1 MTSPLFFSLFFLQS
15 MYLTQTYNDVY
26 EMRKITIPR
35 RYRTMLT
42 KSTVSQFHL
51 MLKLKD
57 SFSLA
62 AIKIVAYSINAMNM
76 KNSETK
82 AKTDIPVIEL
92 ESGRMFCI
100 SLKRRVS
107 KKCFVCYNKFIYS
120 HRRIQHRLNK
130 TSKICLSFMD
140 IFF

>member
-1 MTSPLFFSLFFLQS
+1 MFMTSPLFFPFN
-15 MYLTQTYNDVY
+15 MYLIQTYNDVY

-62 AIKIVAYSINAMNM
+62 AIRIVAYSINAMNM
-76 KNSETK
+76 KNRETK
-82 AKTDIPVIEL
+82 AKTDIPVIDS
-92 ESGRMFCI
+92 ESGRIFCMSTRWRI
-100 SLKRRVS
+100 SERLLFSVFNIS
-107 KKCFVCYNKFIYS
+107 SDNKLDTDF
-120 HRRIQHRLNK
+120 
-130 TSKICLSFMD
+130 KIS
-140 IFF
+140 

>member
-82 AKTDIPVIEL
+82 AKTDIPVHA
-92 ESGRMFCI
+92 
-100 SLKRRVS
+100 VS
-107 KKCFVCYNKFIYS
+107 SYKNHS
-120 HRRIQHRLNK
+120 
-130 TSKICLSFMD
+130 
-140 IFF
+140 

>member
-1 MTSPLFFSLFFLQS
+1 MFMTSHLFFPLFFFTKYTCTFLI
-15 MYLTQTYNDVY
+15 QTYNDVY
-26 EMRKITIPR
+26 EMRKITMPR

-62 AIKIVAYSINAMNM
+62 AIRIVAYSINAMNM

-82 AKTDIPVIEL
+82 AKTDIPVIES
-92 ESGRMFCI
+92 ESGRIFCM
-100 SLKRRVS
+100 SSRVE
-107 KKCFVCYNKFIYS
+107 FLRNVFFLLQQIY
-120 HRRIQHRLNK
+120 L
-130 TSKICLSFMD
+130 
-140 IFF
+140 

>member
-1 MTSPLFFSLFFLQS
+1 M
-15 MYLTQTYNDVY
+15 YNDVY

-82 AKTDIPVIEL
+82 AKTDIPVIES
-92 ESGRMFCI
+92 ETGRILCM
-100 SLKRRVS
+100 SLRVRVS
-107 KKCFVCYNKFIYS
+107 KKRFFCYNKFIY
-120 HRRIQHRLNK
+120 RGIQSGVTPKLF
-130 TSKICLSFMD
+130 CQ
-140 IFF
+140 

>member
-82 AKTDIPVIEL
+82 AKTDIPVIDS
-92 ESGRMFCI
+92 ESGRIFCM
-100 SLKRRVS
+100 SLKVRVS
-107 KKCFVCYNKFIYS
+107 
-120 HRRIQHRLNK
+120 
-130 TSKICLSFMD
+130 T
-140 IFF
+140 